1 MSKPLSSDPGLPR
14 PGAKETPFDSVLTRA
29 LLGYFADLAY
39 ILNEETPK
47 LGDENV
53 FTAEQEIDIEDA
65 VNNAV
70 TYGLIMA
77 HETTGSPA
85 NGIGVGLGFAVETT
99 ANNIES
105 IAALEAVVTD
115 VTAASEDGDL
125 VVKTM
130 VAGTLAEIARFSRTA
145 TARDTGLKLWDVD
158 NGTVERVT
166 VGVADSGGVGF
177 KLLRIP
183 N

>member
-1 MSKPLSSDPGLPR
+1 MSKQLPLTPALPK
-14 PGAKETPFDSVLTRA
+14 PGAKESPFDLALIKQLTPI
-29 LLGYFADLAY
+29 LYDISY
-39 ILNEETPK
+39 VLNEETPK
-47 LGDENV
+47 LDLENI
-53 FTAEQEIDIEDA
+53 FTAEQTIDVEDA

-70 TYGLIMA
+70 TYAAILS

-99 ANNIES
+99 AGNIES

-130 VAGTLAEIARFSRTA
+130 VAGTLSEIARFSRTA
-145 TARDTGLKLWDVD
+145 TATHTGLMIWDVD
-158 NGTVERVT
+158 NAAVERVT
-166 VGVADSGGVGF
+166 VGAADSGGVGF
-177 KLLRIP
+177 KVLRIP